1 MTFLTFSSCTCII
14 RHLRQWIMVSLKI
27 MEMNVWLQGILSKVG
42 IMGCQPYIAQVFL
55 EVAKVL
61 ILLCYEC
68 IVTMQLVFYV

>member
-14 RHLRQWIMVSLKI
+14 PHLRQWIMVSLKI
-27 MEMNVWLQGILSKVG
+27 MEMNMWLQGMLSKVG

-68 IVTMQLVFYV
+68 IVTM